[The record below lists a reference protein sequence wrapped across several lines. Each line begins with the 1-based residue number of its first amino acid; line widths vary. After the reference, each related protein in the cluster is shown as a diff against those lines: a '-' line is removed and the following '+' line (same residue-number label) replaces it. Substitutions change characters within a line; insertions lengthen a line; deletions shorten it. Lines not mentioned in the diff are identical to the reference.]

1 MVKSIFY
8 KEWLKIRWALLAM
21 GIIFAGGLIY
31 IFASVG
37 HTYRF
42 IEAPSYWYNIIFRG
56 IKFYT
61 TLQYL
66 PLLAGLVV
74 AAVQFVPEIQ
84 RKRIKLTFHLPVDEY
99 NVLLAMAGIGY
110 VSLLLI
116 YIVSAL
122 IFMIGGYAYFPSDI
136 VHSAIGTILP
146 WYLLGLTAYSLASYI
161 ILEPMW
167 KRRIFYIL
175 FAVGFGKLFL
185 HGWFYDI
192 YDRVLPEMIIV
203 TLLLSVSVIY
213 SGHRFKKG
221 VYK

>member
-1 MVKSIFY
+1 MIKSIFY

-21 GIIFAGGLIY
+21 GLLFAGLLIY
-31 IFASVG
+31 VYASVG

-42 IEAPSYWYNIIFRG
+42 NEAPSYWYNIVFRG
-56 IKFYT
+56 MKFYT
-61 TLQYL
+61 ILQYL
-66 PLLAGLVV
+66 PLLAGLVI

-84 RKRIKLTFHLPVDEY
+84 RKRIKLTFHLPIDEY

-110 VSLLLI
+110 VSLLVV
-116 YIVSAL
+116 YFVSAL
-122 IFMIGGYAYFPSDI
+122 IFLLTGYANFPSNI
-136 VHSAIGTILP
+136 VHSALGTILP
-146 WYLLGLTAYSLASYI
+146 WYLLGLSAYSLASYI
-161 ILEPMW
+161 ILEPLW

-185 HGWFYDI
+185 NTWFYNI
-192 YDRVLPEMIIV
+192 YDRVLLIMAIV

-221 VYK
+221 VFK